1 MFFFLFQGYIER
13 IFVKIKQFLFYSYL
27 PLQTIL
33 ITNIQFI
40 MPLLIKSNKYL
51 NKNVFDFSISLNFF
65 ISLLFMINYNLYREI
80 QYYIIMDSKHKLL
93 NLSRFTTVFAEK
105 IQIYDCVYIL
115 TSKNSFIRDYVF
127 SFQFLNIFSNISYNH
142 KYTSLKH
149 SF

>member
-1 MFFFLFQGYIER
+1 
-13 IFVKIKQFLFYSYL
+13 
-27 PLQTIL
+27 
-33 ITNIQFI
+33 

-65 ISLLFMINYNLYREI
+65 ISLLFLINYNLYREI
-80 QYYIIMDSKHKLL
+80 QYYLIMDSKHKLL

-127 SFQFLNIFSNISYNH
+127 HFSF
-142 KYTSLKH
+142 
-149 SF
+149 